1 MLFRSVCRESCGD
14 RKVSDRASDSAST
27 SLGVVCKDGIIL
39 GTEKIVV
46 NKMMLSGTDKRSYS
60 IAPHVGCVVNGIV
73 PDGRALMNKGREE
86 AAQYKQMFGVNI
98 PGQAI
103 ADRLALKAQMN
114 TVYAQYRPFG
124 SSMMLCCHDNML
136 GPSLW
141 MIEPSGTCYQYYGCS
156 SGRGRQMCR
165 NEIEKTNFRELT
177 VQQALPKVAKV
188 LLPVWLLGC
197 AYVSNVAWSP
207 SPLSTTNYPVWST
220 PNARHESLRKA
231 LSLIPADASVT
242 ASYQLLPHLSH
253 RREVYDWPNPFWAA
267 VWGNDDCAH
276 LPDPTTVDYVV
287 LDLTQV
293 GENNQALFDAM
304 TVALKTLDRHFV
316 VQPRHHD
323 LAGAR
328 LLRFMHGDVIA
339 VVDAG
344 VAHAHA
350 AHLQQIIGARFEHR
364 RIDAHMRIDVLFAH
378 DRAAGGDAPNQ
389 RQFVL
394 ITGGVTIGFLDADA
408 ARGQRCRLAH
418 GVLDECRL
426 HRPVG
431 RRTRAGLKARDRGHM
446 DDRAALREQRDRRVR
461 STNARHEIHVE
472 AQIGRAHV

>member
-1 MLFRSVCRESCGD
+1 
-14 RKVSDRASDSAST
+14 
-27 SLGVVCKDGIIL
+27 VVCKDGIIL

-188 LLPVWLLGC
+188 LLKAQEEMKDKKQELELSVLC
-197 AYVSNVAWSP
+197 ADTKW
-207 SPLSTTNYPVWST
+207 T
-220 PNARHESLRKA
+220 HK
-231 LSLIPADASVT
+231 I
-242 ASYQLLPHLSH
+242 
-253 RREVYDWPNPFWAA
+253 
-267 VWGNDDCAH
+267 
-276 LPDPTTVDYVV
+276 
-287 LDLTQV
+287 
-293 GENNQALFDAM
+293 
-304 TVALKTLDRHFV
+304 LDRHT
-316 VQPRHHD
+316 
-323 LAGAR
+323 
-328 LLRFMHGDVIA
+328 
-339 VVDAG
+339 VDQLT
-344 VAHAHA
+344 AHALTEIEA
-350 AHLQQIIGARFEHR
+350 E
-364 RIDAHMRIDVLFAH
+364 
-378 DRAAGGDAPNQ
+378 
-389 RQFVL
+389 
-394 ITGGVTIGFLDADA
+394 
-408 ARGQRCRLAH
+408 
-418 GVLDECRL
+418 E
-426 HRPVG
+426 
-431 RRTRAGLKARDRGHM
+431 
-446 DDRAALREQRDRRVR
+446 DDQ
-461 STNARHEIHVE
+461 
-472 AQIGRAHV
+472 